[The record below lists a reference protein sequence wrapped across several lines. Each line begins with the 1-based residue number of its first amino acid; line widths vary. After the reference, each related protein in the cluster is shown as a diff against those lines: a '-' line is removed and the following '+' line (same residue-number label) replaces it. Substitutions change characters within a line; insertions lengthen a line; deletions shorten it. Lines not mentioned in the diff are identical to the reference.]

1 MNNIRTYITVGALC
15 SAMTISAQ
23 DHRISGTVSDEFG
36 PVIGCNVIEK
46 DANNRNVN
54 ATITDVNGNFQLAI
68 KNPKNKL
75 VVSYVGYKT
84 FSQVIGSQT
93 NFQVQLKD
101 ANELGTVTVT
111 AKQRF
116 RGDGLSI
123 PKDEVSVATQTM
135 NMDIVDGLAFT
146 SADEALQGQI
156 AGLDI
161 VANSGNLGAGTTMR
175 MRGVTTINGSSE
187 PLIVVNGNIMDVP
200 DAKDTDWSTA
210 TEETYSSLLSINVN
224 DIESIDIMK
233 DAAATAIWGA
243 RGANGVISIKTKR
256 GKRGKI
262 RIDYNFSLQGNWQP
276 KGYNLLSGDEY
287 TMLMKEE
294 LYNPTQNPSATTNI
308 NELNYNKSWAEYNN
322 WNDNTDWVKA
332 VTQTGWNQSHG
343 LTISGGG
350 EKAVFRISAN
360 YDHQTGTIIKQV
372 LNRFSTRLNLE
383 YYVSDK
389 LKFTTEFPLTYTKNQ
404 KSYANILGKAL
415 SMAPNMSIYRE
426 DGNGI
431 DTNEYYIMLPSAE
444 KDEYGSSI
452 SGTSS
457 LQLKSVR
464 DIGNPVAI
472 ANLAWNNESTYRITP
487 DFRINY
493 YFLGND
499 DHKTRLDYEGQ
510 VYLDIFSKSN
520 PTYCPGSLSTNGWK
534 DNSYNLYTMDDYNS
548 FQFQTRHQLIFTPK
562 FKNEDIAWMML
573 GRWELTS
580 GTSYGQNVSERK
592 LPLGAQSPTL
602 PAEISNM
609 STSNGEWRSMA
620 GVFSTHL
627 SYKGRYNADFTVRA
641 DGTTRFGDNNKWGYF
656 PGMSVRWNISDEPW
670 MKWSRK
676 VLSMLAFRPSWGV
689 NGRTPSSE
697 YLQYAK
703 YAAGSQYGNGN
714 TLLPSTRV
722 DGLQLSD
729 LKWEKTTSWNLGAN
743 LGLFDDMIEADF
755 NYYYKKTNDLL
766 NPGVAISS
774 QTGYTTLA
782 WKNIGSMENKGWEF
796 NITAKKFIKAGKF
809 SMDASF
815 NVAQNFNKITEMDQT
830 VLDGINEDW
839 SADSRG
845 KYFKRIQV
853 GNALGSIFGL
863 RHKGVYQYSYDYLEN
878 LRRQGYVMEGNEKI
892 MIRDNNDLVDY
903 LNNRFLPA
911 GKTAPIALNR
921 DGKVITG
928 ADGKPLRM
936 TYNSKDGGETYKFD
950 GGDVIYEDVNHDGTI
965 NSLDM
970 VYLGNSNPKFSGGF
984 GFTFRYGN
992 WSLRTNFVYR
1002 TGFKVVN
1009 FARMGVEKMYDTT
1022 NQSTAVN
1029 WRWRKNGDVTE
1040 IPRALY
1046 NYGYNWLGSD
1056 RYVEDASFLRF
1067 SYVSLSYDVPKKF
1080 LKSIGLNTLRFDL
1093 SGQNIFVWS
1102 KYSGTDPEH
1111 ANNGWNFASD
1121 SSQTP
1126 RSKSFTLRMRIGI

>member
-464 DIGNPVAI
+464 DIGNAVAI

-755 NYYYKKTNDLL
+755 NYYYKKTKDLL

-1029 WRWRKNGDVTE
+1029 WRWRKNGDMTE

-1080 LKSIGLNTLRFDL
+1080 LKSVGLNTLRFDL

>member
-135 NMDIVDGLAFT
+135 NMEIVDGLAFT

-729 LKWEKTTSWNLGAN
+729 LKWEKTTSWNMGAN

-755 NYYYKKTNDLL
+755 NYYYKKTKDLL

-1029 WRWRKNGDVTE
+1029 WRWRKNGDMTE

-1080 LKSIGLNTLRFDL
+1080 LKSVGLNTLRFDL

>member
-573 GRWELTS
+573 GRWEWTS

-755 NYYYKKTNDLL
+755 NYYYKKTKDLL

-1029 WRWRKNGDVTE
+1029 WRWRKNGDMTE

-1080 LKSIGLNTLRFDL
+1080 LKSVGLNTLRFDL

>member
-54 ATITDVNGNFQLAI
+54 ATITDVNGNFQLTI

-426 DGNGI
+426 DGNGF

-444 KDEYGSSI
+444 KDEYGSSV

-714 TLLPSTRV
+714 TMLPSTRV

-755 NYYYKKTNDLL
+755 NYYYKKTKDLL

-1080 LKSIGLNTLRFDL
+1080 LKSVGLNTLRFDF

>member
-444 KDEYGSSI
+444 KDEYGSSV

-729 LKWEKTTSWNLGAN
+729 LKWEKTTSWNMGAN

-755 NYYYKKTNDLL
+755 NYYYKKTKDLL

-815 NVAQNFNKITEMDQT
+815 NIAQNFNKITEMDQT

-903 LNNRFLPA
+903 LNNRFLPS

-1029 WRWRKNGDVTE
+1029 WRWRKNGDLTE

-1080 LKSIGLNTLRFDL
+1080 LKSVGLNTLRFDL

>member
-620 GVFSTHL
+620 GVFSTHF

-755 NYYYKKTNDLL
+755 NYYYKKTKDLL

-815 NVAQNFNKITEMDQT
+815 NIAQNFNKITEMDQT

-1029 WRWRKNGDVTE
+1029 WRWRKNGDMTE

-1080 LKSIGLNTLRFDL
+1080 LKNVGLNTLRFDL

>member
-84 FSQVIGSQT
+84 FSHVIGSQT
-93 NFQVQLKD
+93 NFQIQLKD

-426 DGNGI
+426 DGNGF

-1080 LKSIGLNTLRFDL
+1080 LKSVGLNTLRFDL

>member
-755 NYYYKKTNDLL
+755 NYYYKKTKDLL

-1002 TGFKVVN
+1002 TDFKVVN

-1029 WRWRKNGDVTE
+1029 WRWRKNGDMTE

-1080 LKSIGLNTLRFDL
+1080 LKSVGLNTLRFDL

>member
-135 NMDIVDGLAFT
+135 NMEIVDGLAFT

-404 KSYANILGKAL
+404 KSYANILDKAL

-426 DGNGI
+426 DGNGF

-729 LKWEKTTSWNLGAN
+729 LKWEKTTSWNMGAN

-755 NYYYKKTNDLL
+755 NYYYKKTKDLL

-815 NVAQNFNKITEMDQT
+815 NIAQNFNKITEMDQT

-878 LRRQGYVMEGNEKI
+878 LRRQGYVMDGNEKI

>member
-93 NFQVQLKD
+93 NFQIQLKD

-404 KSYANILGKAL
+404 KNYANILGKAL

-729 LKWEKTTSWNLGAN
+729 LKWEKTTSWNMGAN

-755 NYYYKKTNDLL
+755 NYYYKKTKDLL

-903 LNNRFLPA
+903 LNNRFLPS

-1029 WRWRKNGDVTE
+1029 WRWRKNGDMTE

-1080 LKSIGLNTLRFDL
+1080 LKSLGLNTLRFDL

>member
-135 NMDIVDGLAFT
+135 NMEIVDGLAFT

-426 DGNGI
+426 DGNGF
-431 DTNEYYIMLPSAE
+431 DTNEYYIMLPSAD
-444 KDEYGSSI
+444 KDEYGSSV

-620 GVFSTHL
+620 GVFSTHF

-714 TLLPSTRV
+714 TMLPSTRV

-755 NYYYKKTNDLL
+755 NYYYKKTKDLL
-766 NPGVAISS
+766 NPNVAISS

-839 SADSRG
+839 SANSRG
-845 KYFKRIQV
+845 KYLKRIQV

-878 LRRQGYVMEGNEKI
+878 LRRQGYVMDGNEKI

-911 GKTAPIALNR
+911 GKTAPIALNSE
-921 DGKVITG
+921 GKVITG
-928 ADGKPLRM
+928 SDGKPLRM

-1029 WRWRKNGDVTE
+1029 WRWRKNGDMTE

-1080 LKSIGLNTLRFDL
+1080 LKSVGLNTLRFDL

>member
-135 NMDIVDGLAFT
+135 NMEIVDGLAFT

-714 TLLPSTRV
+714 TMLPSTRV

-755 NYYYKKTNDLL
+755 NYYYKKTKDLL

-1080 LKSIGLNTLRFDL
+1080 LKSVGLNTLRFDL

>member
-426 DGNGI
+426 DGNGF

-444 KDEYGSSI
+444 KDEYGSSV

-714 TLLPSTRV
+714 TMLPSTRV

-755 NYYYKKTNDLL
+755 NYYYKKTKDLL

-1029 WRWRKNGDVTE
+1029 WRWRKNGDMTE

-1080 LKSIGLNTLRFDL
+1080 LKSVGLNTLRFDL

>member
-755 NYYYKKTNDLL
+755 NYYYKKTKDLL

-782 WKNIGSMENKGWEF
+782 WKNIGSMENQGWEF

-1029 WRWRKNGDVTE
+1029 WRWRKNGDMTE

-1080 LKSIGLNTLRFDL
+1080 LKSVGLNTLRFDL

>member
-243 RGANGVISIKTKR
+243 RGANGVIRIKTKR

-755 NYYYKKTNDLL
+755 NYYYKKTKDLL

-1029 WRWRKNGDVTE
+1029 WRWRKNGDMTE

-1080 LKSIGLNTLRFDL
+1080 LKSVGLNTLRFDL

>member
-23 DHRISGTVSDEFG
+23 DHRISGTVTDEFG

-84 FSQVIGSQT
+84 YSKVIGSQT

-135 NMDIVDGLAFT
+135 NMEIVDGLAFT

-755 NYYYKKTNDLL
+755 NYYYKKTKDLL
-766 NPGVAISS
+766 NPNVAISS

-892 MIRDNNDLVDY
+892 MIRNNNDLVDY

-1080 LKSIGLNTLRFDL
+1080 LKSVGLNTLRFDL

>member
-755 NYYYKKTNDLL
+755 NYYYKKTKDLL

-903 LNNRFLPA
+903 LNNRFLPS

-1080 LKSIGLNTLRFDL
+1080 LKSVGLNTLRFDL

>member
-520 PTYCPGSLSTNGWK
+520 PTYCPGSLSTNDWK

-714 TLLPSTRV
+714 TMLPSTRV

-755 NYYYKKTNDLL
+755 NYYYKKTKDLL

-1029 WRWRKNGDVTE
+1029 WRWRKNGDMTE

-1080 LKSIGLNTLRFDL
+1080 LKSVGLNTLRFDL

>member
-135 NMDIVDGLAFT
+135 NMEIVDGLAFT

-426 DGNGI
+426 DGNGF

-444 KDEYGSSI
+444 KDEYGSSV

-755 NYYYKKTNDLL
+755 NYYYKKTKDLL

-903 LNNRFLPA
+903 LNNRFLPS

-928 ADGKPLRM
+928 SDGKPLRM

-1080 LKSIGLNTLRFDL
+1080 LKSVGLNTLRFDL

>member
-135 NMDIVDGLAFT
+135 NMEIVDGLAFT

-853 GNALGSIFGL
+853 GNSLGSIFGL

-1029 WRWRKNGDVTE
+1029 WRWRKNGDLTE

-1080 LKSIGLNTLRFDL
+1080 LKSVGLNTLRFDL

>member
-755 NYYYKKTNDLL
+755 NYYYKKTKDLL

-1029 WRWRKNGDVTE
+1029 WRWRKNGDMTE

-1080 LKSIGLNTLRFDL
+1080 LKSVGLNTLRFDL

-1111 ANNGWNFASD
+1111 TNNGWNFASD

>member
-135 NMDIVDGLAFT
+135 NMEIVDGLAFT

-755 NYYYKKTNDLL
+755 NYYYKKTKDLL

-892 MIRDNNDLVDY
+892 MIRNNNDLVDY

-1029 WRWRKNGDVTE
+1029 WRWRKNGDMTE

-1080 LKSIGLNTLRFDL
+1080 LKSVGLNTLRFDL

>member
-755 NYYYKKTNDLL
+755 NYYYKKTKDLL

-911 GKTAPIALNR
+911 GKTAPIAQNR

-1029 WRWRKNGDVTE
+1029 WRWRKNGDMTE

-1080 LKSIGLNTLRFDL
+1080 LKSVGLNTLRFDL

>member
-755 NYYYKKTNDLL
+755 NYYYKKTKDLL
-766 NPGVAISS
+766 NPDVAISS

-903 LNNRFLPA
+903 LNNRFLPS

-1029 WRWRKNGDVTE
+1029 WRWRKNGDMTE

-1080 LKSIGLNTLRFDL
+1080 LKSVGLNTLRFDL

>member
-714 TLLPSTRV
+714 TMLPSTRV

-755 NYYYKKTNDLL
+755 NYYYKKTKDLL

-839 SADSRG
+839 SANSRG
-845 KYFKRIQV
+845 KYLKRIQV

-878 LRRQGYVMEGNEKI
+878 LRRQGYVMDGNEKI

-911 GKTAPIALNR
+911 GKTAPIALNSE
-921 DGKVITG
+921 GKVITG
-928 ADGKPLRM
+928 SDGKPLRM

-1029 WRWRKNGDVTE
+1029 WRWRKNGDMTE

-1080 LKSIGLNTLRFDL
+1080 LKSLGLNTLRFDF

>member
-444 KDEYGSSI
+444 KDEYGSSV

-620 GVFSTHL
+620 GVFSTHF

-755 NYYYKKTNDLL
+755 NYYYKKTKDLL

-1029 WRWRKNGDVTE
+1029 WRWRKNGDMTE

-1080 LKSIGLNTLRFDL
+1080 LKSVGLNTLRFDL

>member
-620 GVFSTHL
+620 GVFSTHF

-755 NYYYKKTNDLL
+755 NYYYKKTKDLL

-892 MIRDNNDLVDY
+892 MIRNNNDLVDY

-1029 WRWRKNGDVTE
+1029 WRWRKNGDMTE

-1080 LKSIGLNTLRFDL
+1080 LKSVGLNTLRFDL

>member
-54 ATITDVNGNFQLAI
+54 ATITDVNGNFQLSI

-187 PLIVVNGNIMDVP
+187 PLIVVNGNTMDVP

-755 NYYYKKTNDLL
+755 NYYYKKTKDLL

-892 MIRDNNDLVDY
+892 MIRNNNDLVDY

-970 VYLGNSNPKFSGGF
+970 VYLGSSNPKFSGGF

-992 WSLRTNFVYR
+992 WSSRTNFVYR